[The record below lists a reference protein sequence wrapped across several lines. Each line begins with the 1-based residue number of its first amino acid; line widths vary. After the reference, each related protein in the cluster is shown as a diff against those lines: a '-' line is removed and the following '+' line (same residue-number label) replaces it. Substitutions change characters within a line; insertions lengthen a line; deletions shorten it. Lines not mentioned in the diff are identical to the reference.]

1 MKFKTLFL
9 DRDGVI
15 NSLIVSK
22 NEPPRSPRYT
32 HEVSFLPGTS
42 AALTRAK
49 DKGYEIY
56 VVTNQPDIEKGL
68 LSKKDSEEI
77 NLKIMSTFPQIND
90 VYVCPHT
97 QYSNCICRK
106 PKPGLIV
113 NSRIYPAIDFNNGWM
128 VGDRWVDVAAGISAN
143 LKTIL
148 IENEHSWTT
157 TTTGVPI
164 AGLKP
169 QYKVTNLNEA
179 VEII

>member
-1 MKFKTLFL
+1 MKLKTLFL

-15 NSLIVSK
+15 NSLIAGN
-22 NEPPRSPRYT
+22 NELPRSPRNT
-32 HEVSFLPGTS
+32 QELNFLPGTA
-42 AALTRAK
+42 AALSRAK

-56 VVTNQPDIEKGL
+56 IVTNQPDIEKGL
-68 LSKKDSEEI
+68 ISTKVAEEI

-97 QYSNCICRK
+97 QHSNCSCRK

-113 NSRIYPAIDFNNGWM
+113 NSRVYPAIDFSHAWM
-128 VGDRWVDVAAGISAN
+128 VGDRWVDIAAGISAN

-148 IENEHSWTT
+148 IENQHSWTT
-157 TTTGVPI
+157 TSTGVPI
-164 AGLKP
+164 VGLTP
-169 QYKVTNLNEA
+169 LHKVTNLSEA